1 MKLTKQLNS
10 GDSNEDIRSTGTRE
24 WTRYLC
30 VCVYNGQYQVEECGT
45 SRQQPGVCHNQ
56 PDANITLVYTLVL
69 YTPDQVDRQYKQTQV
84 SEASAPIA
92 I

>member
-56 PDANITLVYTLVL
+56 PDANITLVYTCTVH
-69 YTPDQVDRQYKQTQV
+69 TGPGRQAIQADT
-84 SEASAPIA
+84 SEASAQIA